1 MYTLK
6 INKSIIKYNI
16 NLDKSINSKERKS
29 SRFLLKVKTN
39 QKPVNTRKVRRI
51 LWAFQVFQIL

>member
-16 NLDKSINSKERKS
+16 NLDKSINSKERKR

-39 QKPVNTRKVRRI
+39 QKPVNTRKIRRI